1 MAINNYDLGRDV
13 INTDVL
19 TKTNYEITSATAA
32 QERNINSFVMEATST
47 GFLSNAKG
55 TTTSTPLSAAF
66 RNISNYFFS
75 SSAANRIP
83 VAQNIISTTGISRV
97 ITVGRTT
104 VDDSILSGSVTG
116 TFSFGLGATDKVIID
131 RPEQSISG
139 AVGRKGD
146 LIEKA
151 DTTNVVGTVFYDT
164 GTMVFHGGD
173 YSRDTN
179 FLIDSTSG
187 FVFGPGATAGNV
199 AINNLSFISLN
210 MLKRSVFFTRAFN
223 QEFNYS
229 NNPTAIANQ
238 SLGSISSNLT
248 GNPTSISNASLGS
261 ISSNLTGNPT
271 TFITTVGLYNTNNEL
286 LAVAKTAPPVKKDF
300 NT

>member
-1 MAINNYDLGRDV
+1 MSINNYDLSRDV
-13 INTDVL
+13 INTEVL
-19 TKTNYEITSATAA
+19 SKTNYEITSATAA
-32 QERNINSFVMEATST
+32 QERNINSFVMEAGST
-47 GFLSNAKG
+47 GFLVNAKG

-83 VAQNIISTTGISRV
+83 VAQNIIATTGISRV
-97 ITVGRTT
+97 ITIGRTT

-116 TFSFGLGATDKVIID
+116 TFSFGTQANKVIID
-131 RPEQSISG
+131 QPEQSISG

-146 LIEKA
+146 LVEKA
-151 DTTNVVGTVFYDT
+151 DTTNIVGTVFYDT
-164 GTMVFHGGD
+164 GTLVFHGGD
-173 YSRDTN
+173 DSANTN
-179 FLIDSTSG
+179 FLIDSSSG

-229 NNPTAIANQ
+229 NNPTAIAN
-238 SLGSISSNLT
+238 
-248 GNPTSISNASLGS
+248 ASLGS

-271 TFITTVGLYNTNNEL
+271 TFITTVGLYNATNEL
-286 LAVAKTAPPVKKDF
+286 LAVAKTAPPVKKNFDTEKVF
-300 NT
+300 AVRLQY

>member
-1 MAINNYDLGRDV
+1 MSINNYDLGRDV
-13 INTDVL
+13 INTEVL

-32 QERNINSFVMEATST
+32 QERNINSFVMEAGST
-47 GFLSNAKG
+47 GFLVNAKG

-83 VAQNIISTTGISRV
+83 VAQNNVATTGISRV
-97 ITVGRTT
+97 ITIGRTT
-104 VDDSILSGSVTG
+104 VDDAILSGSVTG
-116 TFSFGLGATDKVIID
+116 TFSFGTQANKVIID
-131 RPEQSISG
+131 QPEQSISG

-146 LIEKA
+146 LVEKA
-151 DTTNVVGTVFYDT
+151 DTTNVVGTVFYDS

-179 FLIDSTSG
+179 FLIDSASG

-229 NNPTAIANQ
+229 NNPTAIAN
-238 SLGSISSNLT
+238 
-248 GNPTSISNASLGS
+248 ASLGS
-261 ISSNLTGNPT
+261 ISSNLTGSPT
-271 TFITTVGLYNTNNEL
+271 TFITTVGLYNADNEL

-300 NT
+300 DTEKVFAVRLQY

>member
-1 MAINNYDLGRDV
+1 MAINNYNLFRDV
-13 INTDVL
+13 INTEVL
-19 TKTNYEITSATAA
+19 TKTNYVITSSTAA

-47 GFLSNAKG
+47 GFLVNAKG

-83 VAQNIISTTGISRV
+83 VAQNNIATTGISRV
-97 ITVGRTT
+97 ITIGRTT
-104 VDDSILSGSVTG
+104 TDDAILSGSVTG
-116 TFSFGLGATDKVIID
+116 TFSFGAQANKVIID
-131 RPEQSISG
+131 QPEQSISG

-146 LIEKA
+146 LVEKA
-151 DTTNVVGTVFYDT
+151 DTTNVVGTVFYDS
-164 GTMVFHGGD
+164 GTLVFHGGD
-173 YSRDTN
+173 NSRNTN
-179 FLIDSTSG
+179 FLINSASG
-187 FVFGPGATAGNV
+187 FLFGPGATAGNV

-229 NNPTAIANQ
+229 NNPTAIAN
-238 SLGSISSNLT
+238 
-248 GNPTSISNASLGS
+248 ASLGS

-271 TFITTVGLYNTNNEL
+271 TFITTVGLYTDDNEL
-286 LAVAKTAPPVKKDF
+286 VAVAKTAPPVKKDF
-300 NT
+300 DTEKVFAVRLQY

>member
-1 MAINNYDLGRDV
+1 
-13 INTDVL
+13 
-19 TKTNYEITSATAA
+19 
-32 QERNINSFVMEATST
+32 MEATST

-83 VAQNIISTTGISRV
+83 VAQNIIATTGISRV
-97 ITVGRTT
+97 ITIGRTT

-116 TFSFGLGATDKVIID
+116 TFSFGTQADKVIID

-179 FLIDSTSG
+179 FLIDSSSG

-229 NNPTAIANQ
+229 NNPTAIAN
-238 SLGSISSNLT
+238 
-248 GNPTSISNASLGS
+248 ASLGS
-261 ISSNLTGNPT
+261 ISSNLNRQSNY
-271 TFITTVGLYNTNNEL
+271 IYNNNWII
-286 LAVAKTAPPVKKDF
+286 
-300 NT
+300 

>member
-1 MAINNYDLGRDV
+1 MSINEYDLTRDV
-13 INTDVL
+13 TNTEVI
-19 TKTNYEITSATAA
+19 TKTNFEITSATAA

-47 GFLSNAKG
+47 GFLVNAKG

-83 VAQNIISTTGISRV
+83 VAQNNVATTGISRV
-97 ITVGRTT
+97 ITIGRTT
-104 VDDSILSGSVTG
+104 TDDSILSGSVTG
-116 TFSFGLGATDKVIID
+116 TFSFGTQANKVIID
-131 RPEQSISG
+131 LPEQSISG

-146 LIEKA
+146 LVEKA
-151 DTTNVVGTVFYDT
+151 DTTNVVGTIFYDT

-173 YSRDTN
+173 SSRNTN
-179 FLIDSTSG
+179 FLIESSSG

-199 AINNLSFISLN
+199 AINNISFVSLN

-229 NNPTAIANQ
+229 NNPTAIAN
-238 SLGSISSNLT
+238 
-248 GNPTSISNASLGS
+248 ASLGS
-261 ISSNLTGNPT
+261 ISSNLTGMPT
-271 TFITTVGLYNTNNEL
+271 SFITTIGLYNNDNEL
-286 LAVAKTAPPVKKDF
+286 VAVAKTSPPVKKDF
-300 NT
+300 DTEKVFAVRLQY

>member
-1 MAINNYDLGRDV
+1 MSINNYNLARDV
-13 INTDVL
+13 INTEVL

-47 GFLSNAKG
+47 GFLVNAKG

-83 VAQNIISTTGISRV
+83 VSQNNVTTTGISRV

-104 VDDSILSGSVTG
+104 VDDAILSGSVTG
-116 TFSFGLGATDKVIID
+116 TFSFGTQADKVIID
-131 RPEQSISG
+131 QPEQSISG

-146 LIEKA
+146 LVEKA
-151 DTTNVVGTVFYDT
+151 DTTNVVGTVFYDS

-179 FLIDSTSG
+179 FLIDSASG

-229 NNPTAIANQ
+229 NNPTAIAN
-238 SLGSISSNLT
+238 
-248 GNPTSISNASLGS
+248 ASLGS
-261 ISSNLTGNPT
+261 I
-271 TFITTVGLYNTNNEL
+271 
-286 LAVAKTAPPVKKDF
+286 
-300 NT
+300 